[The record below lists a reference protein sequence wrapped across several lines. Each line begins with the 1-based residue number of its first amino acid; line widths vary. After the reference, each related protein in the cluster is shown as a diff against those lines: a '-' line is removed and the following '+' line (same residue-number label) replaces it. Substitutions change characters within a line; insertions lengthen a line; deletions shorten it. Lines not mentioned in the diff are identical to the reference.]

1 MAISIPRIPEGTR
14 VKVKRGQVPQ
24 DPALTG
30 RNGTVLV
37 ATEYRPQAIGV
48 LLDGEQQVRY
58 FMLDELEAT
67 EELPL
72 PPEREAAKRLR
83 ALP

>member
-14 VKVKRGQVPQ
+14 VKVKRGSVPQ
-24 DPALTG
+24 DPTLTG
-30 RNGTVLV
+30 RTGTVLV
-37 ATEYRPQAIGV
+37 ATEYRPNAIGV
-48 LLDGEQQVRY
+48 SLDGDPQLRY
-58 FMLDELEAT
+58 FMPDELEVT
-67 EELPL
+67 QELPL